1 MGTEGASGQQ
11 SRLSAAAYRCQVEAL
26 LSVKLALHP
35 GRVSLGVSGC
45 TATSAECRPLDP
57 ACASSGLRLRL
68 HQERTRPSPEPE
80 TRSGGLALNS
90 LTEPERVLAGVADLT
105 DPAIPRMI
113 KLARKRGY
121 ITYGELDQVMPS
133 EEFTSE

>member
-1 MGTEGASGQQ
+1 
-11 SRLSAAAYRCQVEAL
+11 
-26 LSVKLALHP
+26 
-35 GRVSLGVSGC
+35 
-45 TATSAECRPLDP
+45 
-57 ACASSGLRLRL
+57 
-68 HQERTRPSPEPE
+68 
-80 TRSGGLALNS
+80 
-90 LTEPERVLAGVADLT
+90 VLAGVADLT